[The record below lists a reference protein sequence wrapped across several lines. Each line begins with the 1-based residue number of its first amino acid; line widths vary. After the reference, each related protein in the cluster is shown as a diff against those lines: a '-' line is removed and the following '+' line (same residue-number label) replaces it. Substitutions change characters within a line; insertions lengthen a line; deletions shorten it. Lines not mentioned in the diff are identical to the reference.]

1 MEVGDAGCSFAFS
14 PTSFPIFPMGAD
26 GDIGFL
32 QFLQFLHFLQILYKF
47 LQGPHWLRL
56 YRLGFT

>member
-1 MEVGDAGCSFAFS
+1 
-14 PTSFPIFPMGAD
+14 MGAD